1 MFRSNTAL
9 PTTRLRTAGVTALVS
24 LSMLALAG
32 CGAATSAAPS
42 ATSHTG
48 RNALGVGAGARLF
61 YESEDN
67 GHHREMTVALDEV
80 EPRLAFEL
88 ACEHVA
94 AGTPLSHPTTGSVN
108 RRALSQGREIYSLAN
123 CDGVH
128 ERDGDALP
136 LFTLSHDVASGL
148 ARNERMI
155 VRREHQ
161 TTDVAL
167 LPIGRERI
175 DVEVDGRHVA
185 VDAVHA
191 TMEGGGLEL
200 WVVPGETPIVVRM
213 RESGRVVT
221 LAAVDTGR
229 S

>member
-1 MFRSNTAL
+1 MFRIDTLSLA
-9 PTTRLRTAGVTALVS
+9 TRGVTVAVAVA
-24 LSMLALAG
+24 MLALAG
-32 CGAATSAAPS
+32 CGAATSSAPS
-42 ATSHTG
+42 AREHGS

-67 GHHREMTVALDEV
+67 GHTREMTVALDEV

-94 AGTPLSHPTTGSVN
+94 AGTPLSHPTTGSIN
-108 RRALSQGREIYSLAN
+108 RRALSEGREIYSLAN
-123 CDGVH
+123 CDGVG
-128 ERDGDALP
+128 ERDGDAVP

-148 ARNERMI
+148 ARRERMM

-161 TTDVAL
+161 TADVAL
-167 LPIGRERI
+167 LPIGRETI
-175 DVEVDGRHVA
+175 QVEVDGRHVD

-191 TMEGGGLEL
+191 TIEGGGLEL
-200 WVVPGETPIVVRM
+200 WVVPGATPIVVRM

-221 LAAVDTGR
+221 LASVDTGR